1 MSNSTPEQYTN
12 PEVHEATSTLMTVIK
27 FLRDIVV
34 IFLIAFA
41 IRSFLVTPFQIQGVS
56 MDDSFSDR
64 EYILVNTFGYLNFD
78 THFNEFLHSNPD
90 PVSGTIAQLLKKIPI
105 HVGNPE
111 RGDVIVLKPHIDKS
125 REYYIKRVIGL
136 PGETVRI
143 FDGKVFIKKV
153 DAENFVEIN
162 ESYLSLVNSGQTLV
176 NDQRTEKIFEIPEN
190 SYWVM
195 GDNRLNSSDS
205 RNCFKNCNLPNS
217 THFLAREDILGK
229 VAMSFGYFN
238 IFDKKEGFPHFGSFK
253 WEVKPRFFDTPS
265 TAQYPELD
273 SATHD

>member
-90 PVSGTIAQLLKKIPI
+90 PVSGTIAQLLKKI
-105 HVGNPE
+105 
-111 RGDVIVLKPHIDKS
+111 
-125 REYYIKRVIGL
+125 
-136 PGETVRI
+136 RI
-143 FDGKVFIKKV
+143 FVIPFMKMRWK
-153 DAENFVEIN
+153 VEIGKFVHQN
-162 ESYLSLVNSGQTLV
+162 IFMVVIIFFHRRSVDSKGDY
-176 NDQRTEKIFEIPEN
+176 EK
-190 SYWVM
+190 SKY
-195 GDNRLNSSDS
+195 
-205 RNCFKNCNLPNS
+205 NCNHDNVS
-217 THFLAREDILGK
+217 NNFLAK
-229 VAMSFGYFN
+229 TPKTF
-238 IFDKKEGFPHFGSFK
+238 KK
-253 WEVKPRFFDTPS
+253 
-265 TAQYPELD
+265 
-273 SATHD
+273 

>member
-105 HVGNPE
+105 HVGDPK

-153 DAENFVEIN
+153 DAEDFVEIN

-238 IFDKKEGFPHFGSFK
+238 IFDKKEGFPYFGSFK
-253 WEVKPRFFDTPS
+253 WEIKPRFFDTPS

-273 SATHD
+273 STTHD

>member
-1 MSNSTPEQYTN
+1 MSNPTPEQYTN
-12 PEVHEATSTLMTVIK
+12 PEVHEATATLMTVIK

-41 IRSFLVTPFQIQGVS
+41 IRSFLVTPFQIHGDS
-56 MDDSFSDR
+56 MDDSFSDH

-105 HVGNPE
+105 HVGDPK
-111 RGDVIVLKPHIDKS
+111 RGDVIVLKPHTDKS

-153 DAENFVEIN
+153 DAEDFVEIN
-162 ESYLSLVNSGQTLV
+162 EPYLSLVNSGQTLV

-253 WEVKPRFFDTPS
+253 WEIKPRFFDTPS

-273 SATHD
+273 STTHD

>member
-1 MSNSTPEQYTN
+1 MSNPTPEQYTN

-56 MDDSFSDR
+56 MDDSFSDH

-105 HVGNPE
+105 HVGDPK

-153 DAENFVEIN
+153 DTEDFVEIN
-162 ESYLSLVNSGQTLV
+162 EPYLSLVNSGQTLV

-205 RNCFKNCNLPNS
+205 RNCFDNCQAENASNFIERKNIVGRL
-217 THFLAREDILGK
+217 LID
-229 VAMSFGYFN
+229 FGN
-238 IFDKKEGFPHFGSFK
+238 FDLKEWK
-253 WEVKPRFFDTPS
+253 WEHLPRFFDTP
-265 TAQYPELD
+265 AQATYPELK
-273 SATHD
+273 

>member
-105 HVGNPE
+105 HVGDPK

-153 DAENFVEIN
+153 DAEDFVEIN

>member
-1 MSNSTPEQYTN
+1 MSNPTPEQYTN

-56 MDDSFSDR
+56 MDDSFSNH

-105 HVGNPE
+105 HVGDPK
-111 RGDVIVLKPHIDKS
+111 RGDVIVLKPHIDKT

-153 DAENFVEIN
+153 NAEDFVEIN

-229 VAMSFGYFN
+229 VTMSFGYFN

>member
-1 MSNSTPEQYTN
+1 MSNPTPEQYTN

-105 HVGNPE
+105 HVGDPK

-153 DAENFVEIN
+153 DAKDFVEIN

-176 NDQRTEKIFEIPEN
+176 NDQRTEKIFEISEN

>member
-105 HVGNPE
+105 HVGDPK

-153 DAENFVEIN
+153 DAKDFVEIN

>member
-1 MSNSTPEQYTN
+1 MSNPTPEQYTN
-12 PEVHEATSTLMTVIK
+12 PEVHEATATLMTVIT

-56 MDDSFSDR
+56 MDDSFSDH

-105 HVGNPE
+105 HVGDPK

-153 DAENFVEIN
+153 DAEDFVEIN
-162 ESYLSLVNSGQTLV
+162 EPYLSLVNSGQTLV
-176 NDQRTEKIFEIPEN
+176 DDQRTEKIFEIPEN

-205 RNCFKNCNLPNS
+205 RNCFDNCQAENASNFIERKNIVGRL
-217 THFLAREDILGK
+217 LID
-229 VAMSFGYFN
+229 FGN
-238 IFDKKEGFPHFGSFK
+238 FDLKEWK
-253 WEVKPRFFDTPS
+253 WEHLPRFFDTPARANYS
-265 TAQYPELD
+265 ELE
-273 SATHD
+273 

>member
-1 MSNSTPEQYTN
+1 MSNPTPEQYTN

-56 MDDSFSDR
+56 MDDSFSDH

-105 HVGNPE
+105 HVGDPK

-153 DAENFVEIN
+153 DAEDFVEIN

>member
-56 MDDSFSDR
+56 MDDSFSDH

-105 HVGNPE
+105 HVGDPK

-136 PGETVRI
+136 PSETVRI

-153 DAENFVEIN
+153 DAEDFMEIN
-162 ESYLSLVNSGQTLV
+162 EPYLSLVNSGQTLV

-253 WEVKPRFFDTPS
+253 WEIKPRFFDTPS

-273 SATHD
+273 STTHD

>member
-1 MSNSTPEQYTN
+1 MSNPTPEQYTN

-56 MDDSFSDR
+56 MDDSFSDH

-105 HVGNPE
+105 HVGDPK
-111 RGDVIVLKPHIDKS
+111 RGDVIVLKPHIDKT

-153 DAENFVEIN
+153 GAEDFMEIN
-162 ESYLSLVNSGQTLV
+162 EPYLSLVNSGQTLV

-238 IFDKKEGFPHFGSFK
+238 IFDKKEKFPHFGSFK

>member
-1 MSNSTPEQYTN
+1 MSNPTPEQYTN

-56 MDDSFSDR
+56 MDDSFSDH
-64 EYILVNTFGYLNFD
+64 EYIMVNTFGYLNFD

-105 HVGNPE
+105 HVGDPK

-153 DAENFVEIN
+153 DAEDFVEIN

-253 WEVKPRFFDTPS
+253 WEVKPRLFDTPS

-273 SATHD
+273 STTHE

>member
-105 HVGNPE
+105 HVGDPK
-111 RGDVIVLKPHIDKS
+111 RGDVIVLKPHIDKT

-153 DAENFVEIN
+153 DAEDFVEIN
-162 ESYLSLVNSGQTLV
+162 EPYLSLVNSGQTLV

-217 THFLAREDILGK
+217 AHFLAREDILGK

-253 WEVKPRFFDTPS
+253 WEIKPRFFDTPS

-273 SATHD
+273 STTHD

>member
-1 MSNSTPEQYTN
+1 MSNPTPEQYTN

-56 MDDSFSDR
+56 MDDSFSDH

-105 HVGNPE
+105 HVGDPK

-136 PGETVRI
+136 PSETVRI

-153 DAENFVEIN
+153 DAEDFMEIN
-162 ESYLSLVNSGQTLV
+162 EPYLSLVNSGQTLV

-205 RNCFKNCNLPNS
+205 RNCFDNCQAENASNFIERKNIVGRVLMN
-217 THFLAREDILGK
+217 
-229 VAMSFGYFN
+229 FGN
-238 IFDKKEGFPHFGSFK
+238 FDLKEWK
-253 WEVKPRFFDTPS
+253 WEHLPRFFDTPAS
-265 TAQYPELD
+265 ENYPEL
-273 SATHD
+273 

>member
-1 MSNSTPEQYTN
+1 MSNPTPEQYTN
-12 PEVHEATSTLMTVIK
+12 PEVHEATATLMTVIK

-41 IRSFLVTPFQIQGVS
+41 IRSFLVTPFQIHGDS
-56 MDDSFSDR
+56 MDDSFSNH

-105 HVGNPE
+105 HVGDPK
-111 RGDVIVLKPHIDKS
+111 RGDVIVLKPHTDKS

-153 DAENFVEIN
+153 DAEDFVEIN
-162 ESYLSLVNSGQTLV
+162 EPYLSLVNSGQTLV
-176 NDQRTEKIFEIPEN
+176 DDQRTEKIFEIPEN

-229 VAMSFGYFN
+229 VAISFGYFN
-238 IFDKKEGFPHFGSFK
+238 IFDKKEKFPHFGSFK
-253 WEVKPRFFDTPS
+253 WEIKPRFFDTPS

-273 SATHD
+273 STTHD

>member
-78 THFNEFLHSNPD
+78 THFNEFVHSNPD
-90 PVSGTIAQLLKKIPI
+90 PVSGTIANLLKKIPI
-105 HVGNPE
+105 HVGDPE

-153 DAENFVEIN
+153 DAEDFVEIN
-162 ESYLSLVNSGQTLV
+162 EPYLSLVNSGQTLV

-217 THFLAREDILGK
+217 THFLVREDIVGK

-238 IFDKKEGFPHFGSFK
+238 IFDKKDGFPHFGSLK
-253 WEVKPRFFDTPS
+253 WEIKPRFFDMPG
-265 TAQYPELD
+265 TARYPELD
-273 SATHD
+273 TTTHE

>member
-1 MSNSTPEQYTN
+1 MSNPTPEQYTN

-56 MDDSFSDR
+56 MDDSFSDH

-105 HVGNPE
+105 HVGDPK
-111 RGDVIVLKPHIDKS
+111 RGDVIVLKPHIDKT

-153 DAENFVEIN
+153 DAEDFVEIN
-162 ESYLSLVNSGQTLV
+162 EPYLSLVNSGQTLV

-229 VAMSFGYFN
+229 VAISFGYFN
-238 IFDKKEGFPHFGSFK
+238 IFDKKEKFPHFGSFK

>member
-1 MSNSTPEQYTN
+1 MSNPTPEQYTN
-12 PEVHEATSTLMTVIK
+12 PEVHEATATLMTVIT

-41 IRSFLVTPFQIQGVS
+41 IRSFLVTPFQIHGDS
-56 MDDSFSDR
+56 MNDSFSEH

-105 HVGNPE
+105 HVGDPK
-111 RGDVIVLKPHIDKS
+111 RGDVIVLKPHTDKS

-153 DAENFVEIN
+153 DAEDFVEIN
-162 ESYLSLVNSGQTLV
+162 EPYLSLVNSGQTLV
-176 NDQRTEKIFEIPEN
+176 DDQRTEKIFEIPEN

-229 VAMSFGYFN
+229 VAISFGYFN
-238 IFDKKEGFPHFGSFK
+238 IFDKKEKFPHFGSFK

-273 SATHD
+273 STTHD

>member
-78 THFNEFLHSNPD
+78 THFNEFLYSNPD

-105 HVGNPE
+105 HVGDPK

-153 DAENFVEIN
+153 DAEDFVEIN
-162 ESYLSLVNSGQTLV
+162 EPYLSLVNSGQTLV

-190 SYWVM
+190 SYWAM

>member
-1 MSNSTPEQYTN
+1 MSNPTPEQYTN

-56 MDDSFSDR
+56 MDDSFSDH

-105 HVGNPE
+105 HVGDPK
-111 RGDVIVLKPHIDKS
+111 RGDVIVLKPHIDKT

-153 DAENFVEIN
+153 GAEDFMEIN
-162 ESYLSLVNSGQTLV
+162 EPYLSLVNSGQTLV

-229 VAMSFGYFN
+229 VAISFGYFN
-238 IFDKKEGFPHFGSFK
+238 IFDKKEKFPHFGSFK

>member
-1 MSNSTPEQYTN
+1 MSNPTPEQYTN
-12 PEVHEATSTLMTVIK
+12 PEVHEATATLMTVIK

-41 IRSFLVTPFQIQGVS
+41 IRSFLVTPFQIHGDS
-56 MDDSFSDR
+56 MDDSFSDH

-105 HVGNPE
+105 HVGDPK
-111 RGDVIVLKPHIDKS
+111 RGDVIVLKPHTDKY
-125 REYYIKRVIGL
+125 REYFIKRVIGL

-153 DAENFVEIN
+153 GAEDFVEIN
-162 ESYLSLVNSGQTLV
+162 EPYLSLVNSGQTLV
-176 NDQRTEKIFEIPEN
+176 DDQRTEKIFEIPEN

-195 GDNRLNSSDS
+195 GDNRVNSSDS

-229 VAMSFGYFN
+229 VAISFGYFN
-238 IFDKKEGFPHFGSFK
+238 IFDKKEKFPHFGSFK
-253 WEVKPRFFDTPS
+253 WEIKPRFFDTPS

-273 SATHD
+273 STTHD

>member
-1 MSNSTPEQYTN
+1 MSNSTLEQYTN

-105 HVGNPE
+105 HVGDPK

-153 DAENFVEIN
+153 DAEDFVESN

>member
-1 MSNSTPEQYTN
+1 MSNPTPEQYTN

-41 IRSFLVTPFQIQGVS
+41 IRSFLVTPFQIHGDS
-56 MDDSFSDR
+56 MDDSFSDH
-64 EYILVNTFGYLNFD
+64 EYILVNTFEYLNFD

-105 HVGNPE
+105 HVGDPK
-111 RGDVIVLKPHIDKS
+111 RGDVIVLKPHTDKS

-153 DAENFVEIN
+153 DAEDFVEIN
-162 ESYLSLVNSGQTLV
+162 EPYLSLVNSGQTLV

-253 WEVKPRFFDTPS
+253 WEIKPRFFDTPS

-273 SATHD
+273 STTHD

>member
-1 MSNSTPEQYTN
+1 MSNPTPEQYTN
-12 PEVHEATSTLMTVIK
+12 PEVHEATATLMTVIT

-56 MDDSFSDR
+56 MDDSFSDH

-105 HVGNPE
+105 HVGDPK
-111 RGDVIVLKPHIDKS
+111 RGDVIVLKPHTDKS

-153 DAENFVEIN
+153 DAEDFVEIN
-162 ESYLSLVNSGQTLV
+162 EPYLSLVNSGQTLV

-229 VAMSFGYFN
+229 VAISFGYFN

-273 SATHD
+273 STTHD

>member
-56 MDDSFSDR
+56 MDDSFSDH

-105 HVGNPE
+105 HVGDPK

-153 DAENFVEIN
+153 DAEDFVEIN

-229 VAMSFGYFN
+229 VTMSFGYFN

>member
-78 THFNEFLHSNPD
+78 THFNEFLHSNPY

-105 HVGNPE
+105 HVGDPK

-153 DAENFVEIN
+153 DAEDFVEIN

>member
-105 HVGNPE
+105 HVGDPK

-153 DAENFVEIN
+153 DAEDFVEIN
-162 ESYLSLVNSGQTLV
+162 EPYLSLVNSRQTLV

-205 RNCFKNCNLPNS
+205 RNCFKNCNFPNS